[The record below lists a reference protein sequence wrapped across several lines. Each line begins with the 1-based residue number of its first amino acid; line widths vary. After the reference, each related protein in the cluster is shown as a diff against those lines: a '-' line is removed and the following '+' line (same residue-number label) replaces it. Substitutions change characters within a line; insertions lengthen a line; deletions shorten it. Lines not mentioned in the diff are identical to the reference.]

1 MDHHPFGTFH
11 SLHCGPVLAAALAV
25 LAACGG
31 HTQTHTTVP
40 DRPAVASGTAGKT
53 GAKAKKDVPQSP
65 GLRDFDAGLRALKL
79 GGPEANQ
86 RAAESFQR
94 AVDADPTLWEAWYD
108 LGVTKGKLG
117 DDRGA
122 IVALSKAISFADN
135 KSARLARAEASRRIR
150 RFSDARSDY
159 EAVFTKDPNDLG
171 ARLRYASLLR
181 ESGDTDG
188 SIKAVREVLK
198 RNAQG
203 KDLADANVELGL
215 DYLAAN
221 RHELADLVLNKAAQV
236 DPKNPRVWNALG
248 LLALKEG
255 KDQEAFQRL
264 DHATDIDPNFRDAR
278 FNKATVLLDAGDYG
292 QAKNELTAA
301 LKGQEEGAD
310 IDAMV
315 ALG

>member
-1 MDHHPFGTFH
+1 GSTPG
-11 SLHCGPVLAAALAV
+11 
-25 LAACGG
+25 
-31 HTQTHTTVP
+31 VP
-40 DRPAVASGTAGKT
+40 RC
-53 GAKAKKDVPQSP
+53 
-65 GLRDFDAGLRALKL
+65 R
-79 GGPEANQ
+79 
-86 RAAESFQR
+86 
-94 AVDADPTLWEAWYD
+94 
-108 LGVTKGKLG
+108 LG
-117 DDRGA
+117 DARGA
-122 IVALSKAISFADN
+122 IAALSKAIELAPSDKN
-135 KSARLARAEASRRIR
+135 ARLARAEASRRMR
-150 RFSDARSDY
+150 KFGDARCDY

-264 DHATDIDPNFRDAR
+264 DHATDIDPTFRDAR
-278 FNKATVLLDAGDYG
+278 FNKATVLLDAGDYA
-292 QAKNELTAA
+292 QARAELTAA
-301 LKGQEEGAD
+301 LRGQEDGAD
-310 IDAMV
+310 LDALV
-315 ALG
+315 ALGVAFRGLGDYPQAKATWDRVLRVAPMQPDALYDMAVLQMDFLKDEGKARDFLERFISTAPDEHPQKKDAQQRL